1 MLLFVGLGNP
11 GPTYRFNRHNVG
23 YMAVDAI
30 HASHGFGPWRQRF
43 HGEVA
48 EGRMGAARLVLLKP
62 LTFMNDSGRSVAE
75 ALRFLPVDQA
85 GMVVF
90 HDDLDLEPFRV
101 KVKRGGGAAGQNG
114 LRSIDAHVGPDY
126 RRVRIGIGHPGH
138 KERVTAHVLGN
149 FGRSEQEPLAAC
161 LADIADLA
169 PLLVAGEDA
178 RFMSELARRSQH
190 G

>member
-1 MLLFVGLGNP
+1 VLLFVGLGNP
-11 GPTYRFNRHNVG
+11 GPTYRLHRHNVG

-30 HASHGFGPWRQRF
+30 HATHGFGPWKHRF

-48 EGRMGAARLVLLKP
+48 EGRLGAAKLLLLKP
-62 LTFMNDSGRSVAE
+62 ATFMNDSGRSVAE
-75 ALRFLPVDQA
+75 ALRFFRLGPEA
-85 GMVVF
+85 MVVF

-138 KERVTAHVLGN
+138 KERVTGHVLGN
-149 FGRSEQEPLAAC
+149 FTRAEQDVLVGV
-161 LADIADLA
+161 LADIADRA
-169 PLLVAGEDA
+169 ALLVAGEDA
-178 RFMSELARRSQH
+178 RFMNDLALRR